1 MKKILLLTTGGTIA
15 SVQGEDGLA
24 PEAAPTAFDRIIRE
38 YSHYYEIQSRN
49 ILNLDSSNIQSEE
62 WRLIAQSVYESLPDY
77 DGIVITHGTDT
88 MAYTASMLT
97 FMLENLQKPVVFTGS
112 QLPIS
117 SPLSDAPGNLA
128 TAFAAVD
135 AGLYG
140 VSVAFNHKGGKG
152 ACYGL

>member
-62 WRLIAQSVYESLPDY
+62 WRLIAHFLAPVRRSREPGHGFRRRRRRALRGQRGLQPQNYPGLP
-77 DGIVITHGTDT
+77 
-88 MAYTASMLT
+88 
-97 FMLENLQKPVVFTGS
+97 
-112 QLPIS
+112 
-117 SPLSDAPGNLA
+117 
-128 TAFAAVD
+128 
-135 AGLYG
+135 
-140 VSVAFNHKGGKG
+140 GGKG